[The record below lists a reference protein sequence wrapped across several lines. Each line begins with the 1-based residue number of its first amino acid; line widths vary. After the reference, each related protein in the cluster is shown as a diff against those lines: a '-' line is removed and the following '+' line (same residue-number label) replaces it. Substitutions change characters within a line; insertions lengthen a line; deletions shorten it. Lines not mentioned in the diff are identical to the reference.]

1 MKTRKMIL
9 MSLLL
14 AVVIGIAG
22 FQLTAGAQQR
32 PGRPDGPSPPP
43 GQRGPGGPGGED
55 RPFGQLNLTEQQ
67 KQKIESLRDQQR
79 EASEPYHN
87 QLRDLREQMSAIVEA
102 SAFNEAAARAVI
114 AKEAQLET
122 ELKLIRVRTDNAIH
136 NVLTAEQK
144 AKLEDLRRN
153 RREPRYGN

>member
-1 MKTRKMIL
+1 MKTQKIIL
-9 MSLLL
+9 MSSLFAIVLT
-14 AVVIGIAG
+14 AAG
-22 FQLTAGAQQR
+22 FQPNVGAQQR
-32 PGRPDGPSPPP
+32 PGRPDGPPPA
-43 GQRGPGGPGGED
+43 GQRGPGED
-55 RPFGQLNLTEQQ
+55 RIFERLNLTAEQ
-67 KQKIESLRDQQR
+67 KQKIETLRDQQH
-79 EASEPYHN
+79 EAAEPYHN

-102 SAFNEAAARAVI
+102 STFNEAAARAVI
-114 AKEAQLET
+114 AKEVQIEA